1 MAEKKPK
8 KQPKKTKKV
17 LKAKKVSEKSEIKGE
32 KERIVESKRHVMV
45 PKHEILPEKDAA
57 ELLESFNVTR
67 AQLPIILVDDPA
79 LKGLETK
86 SGDVIKITREG
97 SVIGTS
103 FAYRVVTIL

>member
-8 KQPKKTKKV
+8 KQPKK
-17 LKAKKVSEKSEIKGE
+17 AKKVSEKKVAKKVSEKV
-32 KERIVESKRHVMV
+32 VESKRHVMV
-45 PKHEILPEKDAA
+45 PKHEVLPEKKAE

-67 AQLPIILVDDPA
+67 AQLPIILADDPA